1 MLQAIEHA
9 MNGQASFELI
19 GVKSVQAFDAVVV
32 IASLSSRESERKAQL
47 VGSSISD
54 DFSPRDGA
62 VAILHATNRLVERFL
77 AGPPPS

>member
-54 DFSPRDGA
+54 DFPPRDGA

>member
-1 MLQAIEHA
+1 

-32 IASLSSRESERKAQL
+32 IASLSSRESERKARL

-54 DFSPRDGA
+54 DFPPGDGA